1 MNIFIGENNLKDY
14 VFLKSIIEKWGIER
28 QQEIYFHW
36 YKQLYYQLPKCLK
49 NCDLV
54 FLELDMKHINGF
66 EFAKILRK
74 KDLSIPIVFQTKNT
88 HYGIA
93 SYQVQAMHYLLK
105 PLDQQE
111 IYKIL
116 DCVLLH
122 QHSKTF
128 IYQFKKEVHKIPY
141 EDIIYIEAYQHH
153 VMIHQN
159 DMTKRN
165 YLSLKEIALQ
175 LDDSFCRCHRSYIV
189 NLKYVERI
197 EGMNCI
203 TKNKQV
209 IPISKK
215 YKNDFIEKNNKEF
228 KNGDFIELQGEFS
241 INPLIDLLNTFSNFF
256 EMSGVINKAAN
267 TSKAKNKRTEA
278 LKDVQIESQIKGLIK
293 VFETDGKIDVICHS
307 EDKTF
312 IIPSK
317 KEFFTDGKGD
327 VIRTGN
333 FRMLGKIVKICS
345 EKENISLLRDT
356 KIGKIK
362 NSILDTAIESF
373 NDPEIKNVV
382 DFETVVTNYDNAI
395 LVYPIAIYI

>member
-1 MNIFIGENNLKDY
+1 MRKKIFIGENNLKDY

-88 HYGIA
+88 HYGIL

-116 DCVLLH
+116 DRVLLH

-215 YKNDFIEKNNKEF
+215 YKNDFIEK
-228 KNGDFIELQGEFS
+228 
-241 INPLIDLLNTFSNFF
+241 
-256 EMSGVINKAAN
+256 
-267 TSKAKNKRTEA
+267 
-278 LKDVQIESQIKGLIK
+278 
-293 VFETDGKIDVICHS
+293 
-307 EDKTF
+307 
-312 IIPSK
+312 
-317 KEFFTDGKGD
+317 
-327 VIRTGN
+327 
-333 FRMLGKIVKICS
+333 IV
-345 EKENISLLRDT
+345 RQM
-356 KIGKIK
+356 
-362 NSILDTAIESF
+362 
-373 NDPEIKNVV
+373 
-382 DFETVVTNYDNAI
+382 
-395 LVYPIAIYI
+395 